1 MSLWELTNEYQALYE
16 MADDEDMEAKA
27 DVWFDTMEG
36 LDGEIEQKIDNTT
49 KVVKNLEADAS
60 VIRAQAAVFK
70 AEYERLE
77 NLAKTKD
84 NAVKRL
90 KRGITEAMLKTGK
103 TKFKTDSFSFWTATT
118 KSVEIDENVDVYTL
132 PPKYLKYK
140 NPDVDKKL
148 LKADI
153 EAGETFDW
161 ATLKESTGVRWR

>member
-27 DVWFDTMEG
+27 DVWFDSMEAVE
-36 LDGEIEQKIDNTT
+36 GEIEIKIDNTT
-49 KVVKNLEADAS
+49 KVIKNIEADAS
-60 VIRAQAAVFK
+60 IIRAQASVFK
-70 AEYERLE
+70 AEAERLE

-118 KSVEIDENVDVYTL
+118 KSVEIEDGVDANFIDDELV
-132 PPKYLKYK
+132 KIKREI
-140 NPDVDKKL
+140 DKTAVK
-148 LKADI
+148 KAL
-153 EAGETFDW
+153 EAGEELGW
-161 ATLKESTGVRWR
+161 ACLKETTGVRYR